1 MYLIHILNIFNIVF
15 ELFLKKNSTILTK
28 IDTCKY
34 NIYIYILYKY
44 VNFLW
49 LVQRLTN
56 HDYYA

>member
-34 NIYIYILYKY
+34 NIYIYTYI
-44 VNFLW
+44 
-49 LVQRLTN
+49 
-56 HDYYA
+56 YYISTSIFCG